1 MAWSVAAG
9 SFPSGSDMMTASSI
23 PRVSD
28 PPHASRRPAV
38 IECVP
43 NVSEGRD
50 HAVLGVLGRA
60 IRATPGITLMDVHA
74 DADHHRAVFSF
85 LGAAPAVESAA
96 LALADA
102 AFATIDMRHHT
113 GGHPR
118 IGALDVLPF
127 VPLAGAT
134 MADAVALAHR
144 VGHALAVTYGVPVY
158 YYGYAARRDER
169 RRLPAV
175 RAGEYEGLGAR
186 LTTESGAPD
195 EGPGRFD
202 ARRGAVLVGAR
213 DILIA
218 YNVWLATADVT
229 IAKAIARALR
239 ESSGGL
245 RGVQA
250 LGIALPARGVT
261 QVSMNLLDYRVTP
274 IPVVFDRVVA
284 EAAARGVEILRT
296 ELVGLAP
303 RAAFAGRPPESV
315 GLAGVGAACL
325 LDTYVDI
332 PP

>member
-1 MAWSVAAG
+1 MSDG
-9 SFPSGSDMMTASSI
+9 S
-23 PRVSD
+23 RHVS
-28 PPHASRRPAV
+28 AV

-60 IRATPGITLMDVHA
+60 VRATPGVTLMDVHA
-74 DADHHRAVFSF
+74 DADHHRAVLSF
-85 LGAAPAVESAA
+85 LGPARAVEAAA

-102 AFATIDMRHHT
+102 VFATIDMRHHA

-118 IGALDVLPF
+118 VGALDVLPF
-127 VPLAGAT
+127 VPLAGTT

-144 VGHALAVTYGVPVY
+144 VGRALAGTYGVPVY
-158 YYGYAARRDER
+158 YYAHAARVEPR

-175 RAGEYEGLGAR
+175 RAGEYEGLGAHL
-186 LTTESGAPD
+186 LTEAGAPD
-195 EGPGRFD
+195 EGPARFD

-213 DILIA
+213 DILVA
-218 YNVWLATADVT
+218 YNVWLATADV
-229 IAKAIARALR
+229 AVARAIARELR

-250 LGIALPARGVT
+250 LGIALPARGAT

-274 IPVVFDRVVA
+274 IPVVFDRVA
-284 EAAARGVEILRT
+284 AAAAARDVEVLRA

-315 GLAGVGAACL
+315 GLAGVTDACL
-325 LDTYVDI
+325 LDTYADI
-332 PP
+332 PS